1 MKVKIILSQQ
11 YIFIL
16 LFSDFLYTFC
26 MSTATYTP
34 TFTIQRNNQFIEL
47 TPELDA
53 LIERVF
59 EEYRE
64 EQAEARLRAE
74 IKADG
79 ELRDMLT
86 TMRSQYA

>member
-1 MKVKIILSQQ
+1 
-11 YIFIL
+11 
-16 LFSDFLYTFC
+16 